1 MALRIRYQHA
11 SGSSIGYSIERLAD
25 GLLFDFASSVFS
37 TTPGTPIAALPEDT
51 GIFAGRYKVT
61 LSPTPPAQFADGNFA
76 VTIHDLVANNVAGQ
90 LEVLMHSGDDA
101 PVFSTGAGGVDPW
114 SVSLPGAYAPGSA
127 GAILGQN
134 LDAKV
139 STRSTYAGGAVASV
153 TSPVTVGTNNDKA
166 GYGLAQAFPAN
177 FASLAI
183 ASGAVTV
190 GAYAQGQDPASLV
203 LSAPANKLSTDGSGR
218 VTAGTVADKAGYSLA
233 PNGLDAI
240 AVENGINAR
249 QALSPILA
257 ASAGVVTGAGTG
269 TIVIRGANVTT
280 SRITAT
286 TDNAG
291 NRSSVTLSLPA

>member
-11 SGSSIGYSIERLAD
+11 SGSSLAYSIERLAD
-25 GLLFDFASSVFS
+25 GSLFDFASSAFS
-37 TTPGTPIAALPEDT
+37 TNPATPTSPLPEDT
-51 GIFAGRYKVT
+51 GIFVGRYKVT
-61 LSPTPPAQFADGNFA
+61 LSTTPPAQFADGSFA

-90 LEVLMHSGDDA
+90 LEVVMHSGDDA
-101 PVFSTGAGGVDPW
+101 PVFSTAAGGVDPW
-114 SVSLPGAYAPGSA
+114 SVSLPGSYGPGSA

-134 LDAKV
+134 LDAKI

-166 GYGLAQAFPAN
+166 AYSLAQAFPAN

-190 GAYAQGQDPASLV
+190 GAYVQGQDPASLV
-203 LSAPANKLSTDGSGR
+203 LSTPANKLTTDGSGW
-218 VTAGTVADKAGYSLA
+218 VSAGTVADKAGYSLS
-233 PNGLDAI
+233 PSGLDAI
-240 AVENGINAR
+240 TVENGVNAR

-269 TIVIRGANVTT
+269 TIVIRGANVTA
-280 SRITAT
+280 SRIIAT

-291 NRSSVTLSLPA
+291 NRSSVTLSVPT